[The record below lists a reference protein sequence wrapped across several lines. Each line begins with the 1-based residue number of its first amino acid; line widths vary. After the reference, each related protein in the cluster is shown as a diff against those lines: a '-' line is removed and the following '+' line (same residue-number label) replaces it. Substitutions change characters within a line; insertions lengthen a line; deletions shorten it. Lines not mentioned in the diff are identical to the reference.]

1 MNIKLVSV
9 VAAVVMTASAVEG
22 TERYFPDIHGIVR
35 AKYEYEP
42 GDRERPF

>member
-22 TERYFPDIHGIVR
+22 LNGIFPTYMVLSGQ
-35 AKYEYEP
+35 KYE
-42 GDRERPF
+42 